1 MPPHARLTSD
11 GHLKV
16 KVPGRKSKLYK
27 VPFLDRFR
35 RRAFRS
41 LRHVVKQLDFKVLGE
56 ELLNRRLD
64 VEFDGRT
71 IKVEVKDTILLT
83 KFAPTPDLVKDHPA
97 LKKPAYIVTFM
108 YNGKGSFNTLL
119 AYNKKG
125 EHEAFR
131 DFFARTV
138 CPLYISSFLNDTAHE
153 KETKLEKGY
162 EDVMPKLH
170 GEIGEPEG
178 LKAPVAQKLQ
188 VAKPRELKERE
199 ETRGQLESP
208 PINPQTEPSI
218 EEVKKTISSYNPRTF
233 REHLALERYREA
245 LTTSPDKEEEIHT
258 VFYSLING
266 EKSFKDFYRQL
277 YPLAPKLIERLK
289 LL

>member
-35 RRAFRS
+35 RRAFRN

-56 ELLNRRLD
+56 ELVNRRLD
-64 VEFDGRT
+64 VEFDGKT
-71 IKVEVKDTILLT
+71 MKVEVKDTILLT

-97 LKKPAYIVTFM
+97 LREPAYMVTFV

-125 EHEAFR
+125 EHEAFK

-138 CPLYISSFLNDTAHE
+138 YPLYVSSFLNDTAHE
-153 KETKLEKGY
+153 KERKLDKGY
-162 EDVMPKLH
+162 ENVVPDLH
-170 GEIGEPEG
+170 DEIEELEG
-178 LKAPVAQKLQ
+178 LKPPIAQKLQ

-199 ETRGQLESP
+199 ERLESP
-208 PINPQTEPSI
+208 PISPQIEPST
-218 EEVKKTISSYNPRTF
+218 EEVKRTISSYNPRTL
-233 REHLALERYREA
+233 RERLALERYREA
-245 LTTSPDKEEEIHT
+245 LTTSSDKEEEIHR

-266 EKSFKDFYRQL
+266 EKYFKDFYRQL
-277 YPLAPKLIERLK
+277 YSLAPKLIEK
-289 LL
+289 LELL